1 MNSQDVMLILKHKP
15 SVHKLCYGAFIQ
27 ETIKLKESVYAVP
40 LKALGYSDES
50 EYTASYV
57 IEICGG
63 NVEKVQLEELKKQGI
78 NALPVIALVVQLK
91 EESSPGAMEK
101 YAESELEIPEK
112 IAGWVA
118 GEKLTPFSYIT
129 CKSDLNYFRV
139 LPPNSRQRQRLGFG
153 NVGSDYTNQIQR
165 MVECAQTDEHFLF
178 ALSLYRDALS
188 ESNQVF
194 KIARFFS
201 VLESLA
207 YKIKSQGCP
216 SRKAVKEL
224 LGLTD
229 GAMVCYSIAGKE
241 YKFDRIEIS
250 GRLRDKLFH
259 GVPFRENDLNLAS
272 KHVFELLE
280 NQPETIA
287 NSLRDD
293 CELQF
298 SRWANGVR

>member
-1 MNSQDVMLILKHKP
+1 M
-15 SVHKLCYGAFIQ
+15 
-27 ETIKLKESVYAVP
+27 
-40 LKALGYSDES
+40 
-50 EYTASYV
+50 
-57 IEICGG
+57 
-63 NVEKVQLEELKKQGI
+63 KKQGV

-91 EESSPGAMEK
+91 EEDTPEAMEK

-129 CKSDLNYFRV
+129 CKSDLNYFRTV
-139 LPPNSRQRQRLGFG
+139 PPHSRQRQRLGFG
-153 NVGSDYTNQIQR
+153 NVGSDYANQIQR

-207 YKIKSQGCP
+207 YKLKSQDCP

-229 GAMVCYSIAGKE
+229 GAMACYSIAGKE
-241 YKFDRIEIS
+241 YNFDRIEIS

-259 GVPFRENDLNLAS
+259 GVPFRENDLNHAS
-272 KHVFELLE
+272 RHVLELLE

-287 NSLRDD
+287 NTLRDD
-293 CELQF
+293 CELEF
-298 SRWANGVR
+298 ARWANGASNGLKPNKV